1 ELVRKEREAAENA
14 RLTAA
19 AFAVAAVAPGD
30 TMGMAAVEI
39 SNAEM
44 ALGALEEGTLAYAQA
59 LLALNQAKRALAD
72 LELQAANNAALAAV
86 DSRDTVGRARVAVQ
100 NAAREM
106 RHAGAGSPEYYAA
119 LEAYR
124 TALVQ

>member
-1 ELVRKEREAAENA
+1 
-14 RLTAA
+14 
-19 AFAVAAVAPGD
+19 GD
-30 TMGMAAVEI
+30 TMGMAAVEVA
-39 SNAEM
+39 NAEM

-59 LLALNQAKRALAD
+59 LLALNPAKRSLAD

-106 RHAGAGSPEYYAA
+106 NHAGAGSPEYYAA

-124 TALVQ
+124 AALVQQTMAAVQLANARANAGIAGL